1 MKKRTKT
8 ISSVLLCGALMM
20 NTGISAFAAG
30 AGSSNVT
37 LQVETG
43 DEPAIVSVKVP
54 TEIPL
59 KMDKEGAVTVPQDL
73 EIANLSDTTDVNL
86 TGLSVVGK
94 NGWSIK
100 DYAADLA
107 SRPEGTEELSMSF
120 RGDGTTDTGEVLLTP
135 DVWTVAKDS
144 ALPLNI
150 AAKLPKQGND
160 YVQKGDIAQ
169 VNYRFTVAD
178 DAGGEEE
185 TPDESVISNNWSKD
199 KVLKDSV
206 TPVTFNYDSTDPDT
220 FIQNVESSDPS
231 VTVARGAETYSLG
244 NPGSEVWNVTAAA
257 KGSATVTATLNT
269 GETTQFDVN
278 VYELNLG
285 GDGSN
290 TVTVPEV
297 PDKGAG
303 DSLETGDITIDIP
316 ITGPDGDDTITVTP
330 DIPDDTVL
338 EEGENTID
346 VTTDIDG
353 VTVHITIIINIKS
366 ENPSNGLSQSVEE
379 AQAMGFTF
387 SSYEDGLQIDSFENK
402 QFKSEVNVP
411 EQIGEFKVLRI
422 GDGAFDG
429 ESNLKKITLPDTI
442 QSIGRKAFNNCSNA
456 EIYITSPIQKD
467 DDVFKDCYYHEP
479 YGNGFYDQFLR
490 DTQHAGLNNIKALHV
505 TQIQDIPAYILIDVM
520 RNETPIY
527 IGEELYEYQ
536 KAWLQPKERLSYKV
550 LPSQGFFT
558 RLSFNPLDV
567 EEIGKPYILV
577 ITDKGVV
584 NVQDIDCKVRLRG
597 YYDKQGSGLYH
608 HDFFHEIDM
617 TITLPDELGTVIDA
631 FIPLKSGQYAYE
643 NSGAGI
649 NVHIN
654 VQDKHFDYAYGDKV
668 NYKDIEPDM
677 YYWCFECERGE

>member
-30 AGSSNVT
+30 TGNSNVT

-73 EIANLSDTTDVNL
+73 EITNLSDMTDVDL

-94 NGWSIK
+94 NGWSIE
-100 DYAADLA
+100 DYAVDLA
-107 SRPEGTEELSMSF
+107 SRPEGTKELSMSF

-135 DVWTVAKDS
+135 DAWTVAKDS

-169 VNYRFTVAD
+169 VNYRFTVTD

-220 FIQNVESSDPS
+220 FIQSVESSDPS

-257 KGSATVTATLNT
+257 KGSASVTATLNT

-366 ENPSNGLSQSVEE
+366 ENPSNGLVQSVQD

-402 QFKSEVNVP
+402 QFKSEINVP
-411 EQIGEFKVLRI
+411 EQIGDFRVLKI
-422 GDGAFDG
+422 KTKAFDNN
-429 ESNLKKITLPDTI
+429 SNVKSISIPDCVELIEIGALDGLGITELTLPVSFTQNEELDTTLLFKNCPETLKKITVPDGTTRLATSIFKGCTSVEQIILPESLVELGNHCFYGCTSLSQMQLPNNLEKIGQNAFRNTAIKELYVPDSVTTI
-442 QSIGRKAFNNCSNA
+442 KSYSFSGLNDCTISIGKVVENDQSTYYGVFQDSAVDIIIRDGVQKIGVGVFCTESN
-456 EIYITSPIQKD
+456 YFGK
-467 DDVFKDCYYHEP
+467 
-479 YGNGFYDQFLR
+479 
-490 DTQHAGLNNIKALHV
+490 IKSV
-505 TQIQDIPAYILIDVM
+505 TIPSSV
-520 RNETPIY
+520 T
-527 IGEELYEYQ
+527 
-536 KAWLQPKERLSYKV
+536 
-550 LPSQGFFT
+550 
-558 RLSFNPLDV
+558 
-567 EEIGKPYILV
+567 EIGKQAFAY
-577 ITDKGVV
+577 
-584 NVQDIDCKVRLRG
+584 
-597 YYDKQGSGLYH
+597 SGLTSL
-608 HDFFHEIDM
+608 
-617 TITLPDELGTVIDA
+617 TIPDSVTSIGNRAFEGVSHIYYNGTA
-631 FIPLKSGQYAYE
+631 SG
-643 NSGAGI
+643 SPWGAASI
-649 NVHIN
+649 N
-654 VQDKHFDYAYGDKV
+654 
-668 NYKDIEPDM
+668 
-677 YYWCFECERGE
+677 